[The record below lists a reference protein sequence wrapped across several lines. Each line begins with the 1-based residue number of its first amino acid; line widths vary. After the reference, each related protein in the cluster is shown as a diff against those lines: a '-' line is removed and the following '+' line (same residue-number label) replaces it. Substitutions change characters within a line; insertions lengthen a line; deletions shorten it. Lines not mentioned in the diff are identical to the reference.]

1 MEEPKK
7 KTVIVVG
14 VPGVGKSTIINNAT
28 ETLQKKGTSVKT
40 VVFGSVMFEEAKKL
54 GIHDRDELRKQ
65 TISVQ
70 QKLQNMAAEHISNLN
85 DSIVF
90 VDTHLFIKTQSGY
103 YPGLPM
109 NLILKM
115 DPQRLIL
122 VTADSDEILNRRKK
136 DTTRT
141 RDLISDDE
149 INRDIQVSISMISS
163 LSILTG
169 APFEIIYNHDDMI
182 ASATSQLVELL
193 VKPSWL
199 VDMKRGQHRY
209 GQSVESITKVKSCWN
224 QARCR
229 ILA

>member
-1 MEEPKK
+1 LEEPKK

-70 QKLQNMAAEHISNLN
+70 QKLQNMAAENISNLN

-193 VKPSWL
+193 VKPS
-199 VDMKRGQHRY
+199 
-209 GQSVESITKVKSCWN
+209 
-224 QARCR
+224 
-229 ILA
+229 

>member
-1 MEEPKK
+1 MEEPRK
-7 KTVIVVG
+7 KTVIIVG
-14 VPGVGKSTIINNAT
+14 IPGVGKSTIINNAT

-122 VTADSDEILNRRKK
+122 VTANSDEILNRRKK

-182 ASATSQLVELL
+182 DSATSQLVELL
-193 VKPSWL
+193 VKP
-199 VDMKRGQHRY
+199 K
-209 GQSVESITKVKSCWN
+209 
-224 QARCR
+224 
-229 ILA
+229 

>member
-28 ETLQKKGTSVKT
+28 ETLLKKGISVKT

-122 VTADSDEILNRRKK
+122 VTANSDEILNRRKK

-149 INRDIQVSISMISS
+149 IYRDIQVSISMISS

-182 ASATSQLVELL
+182 DSATSQLVELL
-193 VKPSWL
+193 VKP
-199 VDMKRGQHRY
+199 K
-209 GQSVESITKVKSCWN
+209 
-224 QARCR
+224 
-229 ILA
+229 

>member
-1 MEEPKK
+1 MEEPRK
-7 KTVIVVG
+7 KTVIIVG
-14 VPGVGKSTIINNAT
+14 VPGVGKSTIVTNAT
-28 ETLQKKGTSVKT
+28 ETIRNKGTSVKT
-40 VVFGSVMFEEAKKL
+40 VVFGSIMFEEAKKL
-54 GIHDRDELRKQ
+54 GISDRDELRKLK
-65 TISVQ
+65 IDVQ
-70 QKLQNMAAEHISNLN
+70 EKLQNRAAEHISSLN

-115 DPQRLIL
+115 NPQKLIL
-122 VTADSDEILNRRKK
+122 ITANPDEILNRRKK

-149 INRDIQVSISMISS
+149 INRDIQVSLSMISS

-182 ASATSQLVELL
+182 DSATSNLVELL
-193 VKPSWL
+193 VKS
-199 VDMKRGQHRY
+199 
-209 GQSVESITKVKSCWN
+209 S
-224 QARCR
+224 
-229 ILA
+229 